1 MKLKTIKATV
11 ETEVIASD
19 DGLHTYE
26 VIKKLV
32 GIGGEC
38 GYLIS
43 LYPTRNENNIF
54 SNDNTLNHIV
64 SHMQELGFN
73 ELHMINLF
81 SKVISAKISSRGL
94 TVDEENMSY
103 IESLMKNKT
112 FKNSKFIIAWGNSM
126 VSSQAVKLSKVKI
139 FELFKSN
146 YPKSKVYQLTTID
159 RKLDSEVAPHPL
171 YLGIR
176 ANNSVWGLQEFK
188 ITDKMLILDTVR
200 NPNKS
205 IKNHK

>member
-1 MKLKTIKATV
+1 MILKTTKAVV

-19 DGLHTYE
+19 DGLHTFE
-26 VIKKLV
+26 VIKRLV
-32 GIGGEC
+32 GVDGES

-81 SKVISAKISSRGL
+81 SKVVSSKISSRGL

-103 IESLMKNKT
+103 IESLMKNKA

-146 YPKSKVYQLTTID
+146 FPKGKVYQLTTID
-159 RKLDSEVAPHPL
+159 RKVDSEVAPHPL

-188 ITDKMLILDTVR
+188 ITDKHL
-200 NPNKS
+200 K
-205 IKNHK
+205 